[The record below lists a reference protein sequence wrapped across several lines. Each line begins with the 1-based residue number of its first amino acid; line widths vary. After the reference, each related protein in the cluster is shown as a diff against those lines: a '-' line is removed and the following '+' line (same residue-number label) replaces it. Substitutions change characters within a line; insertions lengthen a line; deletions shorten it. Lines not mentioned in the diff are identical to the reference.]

1 MTEAEQVE
9 LGVCVS
15 ASFPK
20 MPTSWVIQ
28 GQEYGLVPVF
38 SNYKHPRYCNCS
50 WHFNWGITCLQC
62 QASL

>member
-9 LGVCVS
+9 LGVWVS

-50 WHFNWGITCLQC
+50 
-62 QASL
+62 